1 VKGLLNG
8 FDPRCSHRPGLI
20 CASPDADVNGLTGP
34 RRMARPVRLSLAP
47 HLGGDIDGAWWP
59 HTSSVAQELPELVGS
74 LHEPLGEILDIR
86 INWSMT
92 EGALDLESMV
102 QTSRLVAGKRR
113 RPRIMVVDGRGGCA
127 KLLVVPHITS
137 QTLGALVMRCAAA
150 MPFSDSERGNGLIET
165 AELVMRTAQVESANW
180 VAGMRSVSSA
190 KR

>member
-1 VKGLLNG
+1 M
-8 FDPRCSHRPGLI
+8 
-20 CASPDADVNGLTGP
+20 NGLTGP
-34 RRMARPVRLSLAP
+34 RRTARPVRLSLSAL
-47 HLGGDIDGAWWP
+47 LGGDIDGAWWP

-74 LHEPLGEILDIR
+74 LHEPLGEIVDIR

-102 QTSRLVAGKRR
+102 QTTRLVAGRRR
-113 RPRIMVVDGRGGCA
+113 RPRIMVVDGRNGCA

-137 QTLGALVMRCAAA
+137 QTLGAFVMRCAAA
-150 MPFSDSERGNGLIET
+150 VPFSDSERDNRLIDT

-180 VAGMRSVSSA
+180 VAGMRSVTSV